1 MNKSHFFS
9 KQSMKTRLTLIT
21 IIFFASLSV
30 TQAQRYGTAVGL
42 RFGNNNLS
50 RTVGLT
56 AQQRITKGLTVEGI
70 IQSDFK
76 RNTTFTALL
85 EKHRPIISK
94 RFNYYYGVGGS
105 FGKEESFVKDEESNQ
120 ILHTYGNSTAGID
133 LIGGLELT
141 LLNTAISID
150 YKPNINLV
158 GREEFFRGQV
168 GISARMVLV
177 KSKEQKKKQRQ
188 RQKDKNKSKK
198 VTFKEQINSIF
209 EKKN

>member
-1 MNKSHFFS
+1 MNS
-9 KQSMKTRLTLIT
+9 RLTLLT
-21 IIFFASLSV
+21 FFLFFATVSF

-42 RFGNNNLS
+42 RFGNNNLY

-56 AQQRITKGLTVEGI
+56 AQQRITKRLSIEGI

-76 RNTTFTALL
+76 LNTSISVLM
-85 EKHRPIISK
+85 EKHHPIISK
-94 RFNYYYGVGGS
+94 RFNYYYGAGPSLGV
-105 FGKEESFVKDEESNQ
+105 EESYVKDPESMQ
-120 ILHTYGNSTAGID
+120 ILHTYGNGTVGLD

-141 LLNTAISID
+141 VLNTVISLD

-177 KSKEQKKKQRQ
+177 KSREQKKKQRQ
-188 RQKDKNKSKK
+188 RQKAKNRSKK
-198 VTFKEQINSIF
+198 VPLNEQINSIF
-209 EKKN
+209 KKN